1 MISEEA
7 LDQAVARGLIGPD
20 QARALRM
27 IEADRRKAEF
37 EPAPDHERLRFI
49 TGFGDIFVVIGLG
62 LFASALGYFLVE
74 KFGVLAGFGGLTV
87 TAWLLAEQFSRRR
100 RMALPS
106 IVLLLGFAVAGFAAV
121 NSLTGWL
128 TGPRAVTLGKAALEF
143 ERPVP
148 VAVAALA
155 TAGLVALHYWRFRVP
170 ITIAAGVAA
179 LVAAFLGLVVA
190 ISPAF
195 AEAALAPLILVA
207 GIGIFLLAMRFDA
220 QDLQRQTRK
229 TDIAFWLH
237 LLAAPMIVHSLIA
250 LVFGGVGS
258 IATGQAIGLIFL
270 FLLLASVAL
279 MIDRRAILVS
289 GLVYAGIA
297 FGQVFKMSGI
307 TNAAIPATLLV
318 LGGFILILSAGWQP
332 IRRLVLAPMP
342 ERIRL
347 ALPVAQ
353 PGHSA

>member
-1 MISEEA
+1 MISEES
-7 LDQAVARGLIGPD
+7 LEQAVARGLIGPD

-37 EPAPDHERLRFI
+37 EPVPDHERLRFI

-62 LFASALGYFLVE
+62 LFASALGYFLIE
-74 KFGVLAGFGGLTV
+74 SFGPMAGFAGLAV

-106 IVLLLGFAVAGFAAV
+106 IVLLLGFAVAVFAAF
-121 NSLTGWL
+121 NGLFGWL
-128 TGPRAVTLGKAALEF
+128 TSPKAVALSKAGLDFDRPAPAAL
-143 ERPVP
+143 
-148 VAVAALA
+148 AALA

-170 ITIAAGVAA
+170 ITVAAGVAA
-179 LVAAFLGLVVA
+179 LVAALFGLVA
-190 ISPAF
+190 TISPAF
-195 AEAALAPLILVA
+195 AEAALTPLILIA
-207 GIGIFLLAMRFDA
+207 GIGVFALAMRFDA
-220 QDLQRQTRK
+220 KDLQRQTRK

-250 LVFGGVGS
+250 LVFGGVGK
-258 IATGQAIGLIFL
+258 IQTGAAFGLIAL
-270 FLLLASVAL
+270 FLALALVAL
-279 MIDRRAILVS
+279 LIDRRAILVS

-297 FGQVFKMSGI
+297 FGQVFKVSGI
-307 TNAAIPATLLV
+307 TNAVVPATLLV

-342 ERIRL
+342 ARIRL
-347 ALPVAQ
+347 ALPVIQ
-353 PGHSA
+353 TGSPS